1 MEHQKISNLLDD
13 SNLSKLVT
21 RKLIEVNDS

>member
-21 RKLIEVNDS
+21 RKLVEVNDS